1 MKVVI
6 DQTQKKLTG
15 LDEPLPRDDDQ
26 LPSTLSLQSSVHWQ
40 TQIDNVFNHFTGCR
54 KHQIDILNWKWG
66 GACAECARMKM
77 NWTIKITKNYI
88 SVHKNRQ
95 TNMFILILQVYVL
108 HFKHTDLIGCQMFC
122 VSSCGL
128 KSLLWKWSQPH
139 RSSIFIVLDVDAT
152 ILLTSK
158 WFKKSWP

>member
-26 LPSTLSLQSSVHWQ
+26 LPSTLSLQFSVHWQ
-40 TQIDNVFNHFTGCR
+40 TQTDNVFNHFTGCR
-54 KHQIDILNWKWG
+54 KHQIDILNWKRG

-77 NWTIKITKNYI
+77 NWNIKITKNYI

-95 TNMFILILQVYVL
+95 TNMFILILQAYVL
-108 HFKHTDLIGCQMFC
+108 HFKHTSWFNWLSNVLCVIMWIKISALKVITTTSFLYIYCSRCGCHY
-122 VSSCGL
+122 
-128 KSLLWKWSQPH
+128 SLN
-139 RSSIFIVLDVDAT
+139 
-152 ILLTSK
+152 
-158 WFKKSWP
+158 FKMI